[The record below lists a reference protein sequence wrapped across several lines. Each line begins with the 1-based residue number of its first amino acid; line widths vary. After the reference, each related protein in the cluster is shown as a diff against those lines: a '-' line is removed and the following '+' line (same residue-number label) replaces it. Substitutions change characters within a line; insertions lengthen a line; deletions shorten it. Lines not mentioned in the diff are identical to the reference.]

1 MAGIYGADLGPRDCT
16 DIRAMGYNVSGLY
29 RVYPGSD
36 TRRIET
42 DVYCDFSSWTES
54 WLVRNNQIPVILP
67 QPCSNYL
74 IGRGGALAETMT
86 FNGQGRGFD
95 SRSSRHVGTLGKS
108 FTYSCLC
115 ASA

>member
-1 MAGIYGADLGPRDCT
+1 MLKNGSIPERLTPLWIYMYAKKGQYFMAGIYGADLGPRDCT
-16 DIRAMGYNVSGLY
+16 DIRAMGYNVSGIY

-67 QPCSNYL
+67 QPCSTYL
-74 IGRGGALAETMT
+74 VGRGGT
-86 FNGQGRGFD
+86 
-95 SRSSRHVGTLGKS
+95 
-108 FTYSCLC
+108 
-115 ASA
+115 